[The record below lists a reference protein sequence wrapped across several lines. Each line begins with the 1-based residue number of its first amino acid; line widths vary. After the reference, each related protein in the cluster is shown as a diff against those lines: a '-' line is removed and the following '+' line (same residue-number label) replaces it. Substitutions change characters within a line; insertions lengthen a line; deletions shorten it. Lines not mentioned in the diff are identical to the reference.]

1 MYSSS
6 ATSMVMPLFWK
17 VTLCDLAMFAPAYSE
32 SKSRILP
39 VLAYWRDL
47 FSERFAGLH
56 PVRPAELSDDLEVGH
71 HHHVLMFEVVAVEDV
86 AAPVAVETDEH
97 TRLFARGQVHGVLPA
112 GVRWQ
117 RFPAVAGEHLEVDQ
131 VKVDRV
137 RRGGRLEMPYLGGP

>member
-1 MYSSS
+1 MS
-6 ATSMVMPLFWK
+6 
-17 VTLCDLAMFAPAYSE
+17 APASSE
-32 SKSRILP
+32 SKSRILICSSI
-39 VLAYWRDL
+39 LAGP
-47 FSERFAGLH
+47 FSERFDGLH

-97 TRLFARGQVHGVLPA
+97 TRLLARGKIHGVLPA

-137 RRGGRLEMPYLGGP
+137 CRGSRPEVPYFGGS